1 MGWAGG
7 NAAGCPVGGGGYYGV
22 WVRTEPWGHV
32 DGLPVLDRC
41 LVMGVVNVTPDSF
54 SDGGEWFEPSA
65 AIKHGR
71 ELLAEGADLLD
82 VGGESTRP
90 GAVRPSPEEE
100 IRRVIPVVE
109 TLAAEGAIISVDT
122 MRAHV
127 AELALD
133 AGATMINDVSG
144 GQADPD
150 MLPLVV
156 ERRTPYLCMHWRGHS
171 IDMQNKAEYADVVA
185 EVIAELG
192 ERLDVISRAGI
203 DLNRVALDPGLGF
216 AKNAE
221 HNWEILR
228 RLREFAVLERPLLI
242 GASRKTFLGR
252 LLADEQTGEPR
263 PAVRRDDA
271 SVAVSALA
279 AAARAWCV
287 RAHAVAPNA
296 DAVRVAKRWGTV

>member
-1 MGWAGG
+1 
-7 NAAGCPVGGGGYYGV
+7 
-22 WVRTEPWGHV
+22 
-32 DGLPVLDRC
+32 
-41 LVMGVVNVTPDSF
+41 MGVVNVTPDSF

-90 GAVRPSPEEE
+90 RAVRPSEEE
-100 IRRVIPVVE
+100 ELRRVIPVVE
-109 TLAAEGAIISVDT
+109 ALAADGAIISVDT
-122 MRAHV
+122 MRSRV
-127 AELALD
+127 AELVLD

-144 GQADPD
+144 GLADPD
-150 MLPLVV
+150 MLPLVA
-156 ERRTPYLCMHWRGHS
+156 ERKAPYLCMHWRGHS
-171 IDMQNKAEYADVVA
+171 IDMQNKAEYGDVVA
-185 EVIAELG
+185 EVIAELA
-192 ERLDVISRAGI
+192 ERLEALRAAGL

-216 AKNAE
+216 AKNAD

-228 RLREFAVLERPLLI
+228 RMREFAVLERPLLI

-279 AAARAWCV
+279 AAAGAWCV
-287 RAHAVAPNA
+287 RAHAVAPNV
-296 DAVRVAKRWGTV
+296 DAVRVAQRWGTV

>member
-1 MGWAGG
+1 
-7 NAAGCPVGGGGYYGV
+7 V

-32 DGLPVLDRC
+32 DGLPVVDRC

-90 GAVRPSPEEE
+90 RAVRPSQEEE
-100 IRRVIPVVE
+100 LRRVIPVVE
-109 TLAAEGAIISVDT
+109 ALAAEGAIISVDT
-122 MRAHV
+122 MRSEV
-127 AELALD
+127 AELVLD

-144 GQADPD
+144 GLADPD
-150 MLPLVV
+150 MLPLIAD
-156 ERRTPYLCMHWRGHS
+156 RGAPYLCMHWRGHS
-171 IDMQNKAEYADVVA
+171 IDMQNKAEYGDVVA
-185 EVIAELG
+185 EVIAELA
-192 ERLDVISRAGI
+192 ERLEALTAAGI

-279 AAARAWCV
+279 AAAGAWCV
-287 RAHAVAPNA
+287 RAHAVAPNV

>member
-1 MGWAGG
+1 
-7 NAAGCPVGGGGYYGV
+7 VKDV
-22 WVRTEPWGHV
+22 ERVHV
-32 DGLPVLDRC
+32 DGLPVVDRC

-54 SDGGEWFEPSA
+54 SDGGEWFEPAA

-90 GAVRPSPEEE
+90 GAVRPTPEEE
-100 IRRVIPVVE
+100 IRRVLPVIE

-122 MRAHV
+122 MRAGV
-127 AELALD
+127 AELMLD

-150 MLPLVV
+150 MLPLVA
-156 ERRTPYLCMHWRGHS
+156 ERKTPYLCMHWRGHS
-171 IDMQNKAEYADVVA
+171 IDMQNRAEYADVVA

-192 ERLDVISRAGI
+192 ERLDVLRQAGI

-216 AKNAE
+216 AKNAQ

-252 LLADEQTGEPR
+252 LLADEQTGELR

-279 AAARAWCV
+279 AAAGAWCV
-287 RAHAVAPNA
+287 RAHVVAPNA

>member
-1 MGWAGG
+1 
-7 NAAGCPVGGGGYYGV
+7 V
-22 WVRTEPWGHV
+22 WVGNGSWGHV
-32 DGLPVLDRC
+32 DGLPVVDRC

-54 SDGGEWFEPSA
+54 SDGGEWFEPAA

-71 ELLAEGADLLD
+71 ELMAEGADLLD

-100 IRRVIPVVE
+100 IRRVLPVIE

-122 MRAHV
+122 MRAGV
-127 AELALD
+127 AELMLD

-150 MLPLVV
+150 MLALVA

-171 IDMQNKAEYADVVA
+171 IDMQNRAEYDDVVA

-192 ERLDVISRAGI
+192 ERLDVLRQAGI

-216 AKNAE
+216 AKNAN

-271 SVAVSALA
+271 SVAVTALA
-279 AAARAWCV
+279 AAAGAWCV

>member
-1 MGWAGG
+1 
-7 NAAGCPVGGGGYYGV
+7 
-22 WVRTEPWGHV
+22 
-32 DGLPVLDRC
+32 
-41 LVMGVVNVTPDSF
+41 MGVVNVTPDSF

-90 GAVRPSPEEE
+90 RAVRPSQDEEL
-100 IRRVIPVVE
+100 RRVIPVVE
-109 TLAAEGAIISVDT
+109 ALAADGAIISVDT
-122 MRAHV
+122 MRSQV
-127 AELALD
+127 AELVLD

-144 GQADPD
+144 GLADPD
-150 MLPLVV
+150 MLPLIA
-156 ERRTPYLCMHWRGHS
+156 ERRAPYLCMHWRGHS
-171 IDMQNKAEYADVVA
+171 VDMQNRAQYVDVVA
-185 EVIAELG
+185 EVIAELAQ
-192 ERLDVISRAGI
+192 RLDALSAAGI

-216 AKNAE
+216 AKTAD

-279 AAARAWCV
+279 AAAGAWCV
-287 RAHAVAPNA
+287 RAHAVAPSV
-296 DAVRVAKRWGTV
+296 DAVRVAKRWGKV